1 MSNKRIDKLMKEF
14 LESGQTIDA
23 ISAPPLTY
31 VVVALGDLVGVG
43 YMRCRA
49 DEAFSFDNGMVS
61 ALRRA
66 LKHIDEQ
73 RKSLKEL
80 HKGTAEVIFD
90 FTSDV
95 SPLVFNQ

>member
-14 LESGQTIDA
+14 LEKGQTIDA

-31 VVVALGDLVGVG
+31 VVIALGDLVGVG

-49 DEAFSFDNGMVS
+49 DEEFNFDNGMLN

-66 LKHIDEQ
+66 LKHIHEQ
-73 RKSLKEL
+73 RKALKEI
-80 HKGTAEVIFD
+80 HKGTAEILFD
-90 FTSDV
+90 FTSDI
-95 SPLVFNQ
+95 SSLVFRE